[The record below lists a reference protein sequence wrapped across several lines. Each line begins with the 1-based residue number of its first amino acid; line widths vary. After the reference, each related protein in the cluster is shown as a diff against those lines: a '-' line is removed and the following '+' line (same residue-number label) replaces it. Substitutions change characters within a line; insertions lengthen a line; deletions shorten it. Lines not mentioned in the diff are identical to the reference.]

1 MALSIKRIA
10 RNNIAPGYL
19 PAWLGAADNGNLY
32 ILTAVGTGDI
42 KDNGLQHYAFGNGG
56 NHRVDTIQAVVQH
69 VEAPLDAFHILRLAG
84 FYRRGFSFL
93 RQSDTS

>member
-1 MALSIKRIA
+1 MALLIKMLTWD
-10 RNNIAPGYL
+10 NIVLGRL
-19 PAWLGAADNGNLY
+19 PAWLGAADKGNLY

-42 KDNGLQHYAFGNGG
+42 KDNGVQHYAFGNGG

-69 VEAPLDAFHILRLAG
+69 IEAPFDAFELLRPAG
-84 FYRRGFSFL
+84 YGRRGFSFL